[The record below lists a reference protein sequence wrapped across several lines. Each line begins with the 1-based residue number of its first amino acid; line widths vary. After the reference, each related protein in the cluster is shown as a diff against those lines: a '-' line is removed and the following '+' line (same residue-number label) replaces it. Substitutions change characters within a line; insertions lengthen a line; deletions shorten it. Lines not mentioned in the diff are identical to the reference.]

1 MNCYEVMCLGV
12 RNWGTMDYFLA
23 LYELLMY
30 LTEHYIP
37 NGSVIRDMDI
47 GLGSEIR
54 VATLC
59 VQSSGSR

>member
-47 GLGSEIR
+47 GLGSE
-54 VATLC
+54 
-59 VQSSGSR
+59 